1 MRQVERRLRIFFL
14 IGSISGQPVIL
25 HNFCRIFVVRP
36 YVGLYWRKFV
46 DRASKEKIV
55 SSLNKAFDESNFLI
69 VTQNEGLTVEEM
81 SSLRNILREEAGT
94 SFRVA
99 KNSLAKIAVDNTSA
113 KSLEAMFNGPTA
125 IAFSNELTSS
135 PKIIVDFAKDNEKLS
150 IVGGMMD
157 GELIDSEVIKKL
169 ANLPTMDELRAKI
182 IGVLSAPATKIAGI
196 LTRPGGQLAQV
207 IQAKSQLPESEN
219 TTNVTTAEETA
230 SEETAPAEETASE
243 ETAPAEEAASEETAT
258 AEEAAS
264 EETAPAEEAASEET
278 APAEEAASEET
289 APEKETD

>member
-1 MRQVERRLRIFFL
+1 M
-14 IGSISGQPVIL
+14 
-25 HNFCRIFVVRP
+25 
-36 YVGLYWRKFV
+36 

-81 SSLRNILREEAGT
+81 SSLRNTLREEADT

-113 KSLEAMFNGPTA
+113 KSLETLFNGPTA

-157 GELIDSEVIKKL
+157 GELIDGEVIKKL

-219 TTNVTTAEETA
+219 ATNETTAEETA
-230 SEETAPAEETASE
+230 AEGAEGEVPAEGS
-243 ETAPAEEAASEETAT
+243 EAASKDGDTSKKEEKSKD
-258 AEEAAS
+258 AS
-264 EETAPAEEAASEET
+264 GDKKTDDKKPVEKKPSE
-278 APAEEAASEET
+278 
-289 APEKETD
+289 KK

>member
-1 MRQVERRLRIFFL
+1 M
-14 IGSISGQPVIL
+14 
-25 HNFCRIFVVRP
+25 
-36 YVGLYWRKFV
+36 

-81 SSLRNILREEAGT
+81 SSLRNTLREEANT

-219 TTNVTTAEETA
+219 TTSKTTAEETA
-230 SEETAPAEETASE
+230 SEETAPAEETAQAEETAPAEETASE
-243 ETAPAEEAASEETAT
+243 ETAPAEETAQ
-258 AEEAAS
+258 A
-264 EETAPAEEAASEET
+264 
-278 APAEEAASEET
+278 EET

>member
-1 MRQVERRLRIFFL
+1 M
-14 IGSISGQPVIL
+14 
-25 HNFCRIFVVRP
+25 
-36 YVGLYWRKFV
+36 

-81 SSLRNILREEAGT
+81 SSLRNSLREKANT

-182 IGVLSAPATKIAGI
+182 IGVLSAPAIKIAGI

-219 TTNVTTAEETA
+219 TTNETTAEETA
-230 SEETAPAEETASE
+230 SEETAPAEETATEEAATAEETATE
-243 ETAPAEEAASEETAT
+243 ETAPAEETASEETAT
-258 AEEAAS
+258 AEETAS
-264 EETAPAEEAASEET
+264 EETAPAEET
-278 APAEEAASEET
+278 ATAEET

>member
-1 MRQVERRLRIFFL
+1 M
-14 IGSISGQPVIL
+14 
-25 HNFCRIFVVRP
+25 
-36 YVGLYWRKFV
+36 

-81 SSLRNILREEAGT
+81 SSLRNTLREEADT

-113 KSLEAMFNGPTA
+113 KSLEALFNGPTA

-157 GELIDSEVIKKL
+157 GELIDGEVIKKL

-207 IQAKSQLPESEN
+207 IQAKSQLPETEN
-219 TTNVTTAEETA
+219 ATNETTAEEKLHQKKLLPQKKLHA
-230 SEETAPAEETASE
+230 EETAPAEETEEATPASE
-243 ETAPAEEAASEETAT
+243 ETAEETAAEEAAPEKT
-258 AEEAAS
+258 
-264 EETAPAEEAASEET
+264 
-278 APAEEAASEET
+278 ASEET

>member
-1 MRQVERRLRIFFL
+1 M
-14 IGSISGQPVIL
+14 
-25 HNFCRIFVVRP
+25 
-36 YVGLYWRKFV
+36 

-81 SSLRNILREEAGT
+81 SSLRNTLREEADT

-113 KSLEAMFNGPTA
+113 KSLETMFNGPTA

-157 GELIDSEVIKKL
+157 GELIDSEVIKK
-169 ANLPTMDELRAKI
+169 TCKSSY
-182 IGVLSAPATKIAGI
+182 IGRV
-196 LTRPGGQLAQV
+196 
-207 IQAKSQLPESEN
+207 KSKNYWCIKCPCN
-219 TTNVTTAEETA
+219 
-230 SEETAPAEETASE
+230 
-243 ETAPAEEAASEETAT
+243 
-258 AEEAAS
+258 
-264 EETAPAEEAASEET
+264 
-278 APAEEAASEET
+278 
-289 APEKETD
+289 

>member
-1 MRQVERRLRIFFL
+1 M
-14 IGSISGQPVIL
+14 
-25 HNFCRIFVVRP
+25 
-36 YVGLYWRKFV
+36 

-81 SSLRNILREEAGT
+81 SSLRNSLREEADT

-113 KSLEAMFNGPTA
+113 KSLETMFNGPTA

-207 IQAKSQLPESEN
+207 IQAKSQLPESED
-219 TTNVTTAEETA
+219 TTNETTAEETASEETA

-243 ETAPAEEAASEETAT
+243 ETTA
-258 AEEAAS
+258 
-264 EETAPAEEAASEET
+264 
-278 APAEEAASEET
+278 EET

>member
-1 MRQVERRLRIFFL
+1 M
-14 IGSISGQPVIL
+14 
-25 HNFCRIFVVRP
+25 
-36 YVGLYWRKFV
+36 

-81 SSLRNILREEAGT
+81 SSLRNTLREEADT

-135 PKIIVDFAKDNEKLS
+135 PKIIVDFAKDNKKLS

-219 TTNVTTAEETA
+219 TTSKTTAEETA
-230 SEETAPAEETASE
+230 SEETAPAEETAQAEETAPAEETASE
-243 ETAPAEEAASEETAT
+243 ETAPAEETAQ
-258 AEEAAS
+258 A
-264 EETAPAEEAASEET
+264 
-278 APAEEAASEET
+278 EET

>member
-1 MRQVERRLRIFFL
+1 M
-14 IGSISGQPVIL
+14 
-25 HNFCRIFVVRP
+25 
-36 YVGLYWRKFV
+36 

-81 SSLRNILREEAGT
+81 SSLRNTLREEADT

-113 KSLEAMFNGPTA
+113 KSLEALFNGPTA

-157 GELIDSEVIKKL
+157 GELIDGEVIKKL

-207 IQAKSQLPESEN
+207 IQAKSQLPETEN
-219 TTNVTTAEETA
+219 ATNKTTAKETASVETASAEETAAEETA
-230 SEETAPAEETASE
+230 SEETASEETASV
-243 ETAPAEEAASEETAT
+243 ETAPAEETVSEETA
-258 AEEAAS
+258 A
-264 EETAPAEEAASEET
+264 
-278 APAEEAASEET
+278 EET

>member
-1 MRQVERRLRIFFL
+1 M
-14 IGSISGQPVIL
+14 
-25 HNFCRIFVVRP
+25 
-36 YVGLYWRKFV
+36 

-81 SSLRNILREEAGT
+81 SSLRNSLREEADT

-113 KSLEAMFNGPTA
+113 KSLEALFNGPTA

-157 GELIDSEVIKKL
+157 GELIDGEVIKKL
-169 ANLPTMDELRAKI
+169 ANLPSMDELRAKI
-182 IGVLSAPATKIAGI
+182 IGLLSAPATKIAGI

-207 IQAKSQLPESEN
+207 IQAKSQLPETEN
-219 TTNVTTAEETA
+219 TTNETTAEETA
-230 SEETAPAEETASE
+230 SVETASAEETAAEETAPAEGTASEETAAEETAPAEETASE
-243 ETAPAEEAASEETAT
+243 ETAA
-258 AEEAAS
+258 
-264 EETAPAEEAASEET
+264 
-278 APAEEAASEET
+278 EET

>member
-1 MRQVERRLRIFFL
+1 M
-14 IGSISGQPVIL
+14 
-25 HNFCRIFVVRP
+25 
-36 YVGLYWRKFV
+36 

-81 SSLRNILREEAGT
+81 SSLRNTLREEADT

-219 TTNVTTAEETA
+219 TTSKTTAEETA
-230 SEETAPAEETASE
+230 SEETAPAEETAQAEETAPAEETASE
-243 ETAPAEEAASEETAT
+243 ETAPAEETAQ
-258 AEEAAS
+258 A
-264 EETAPAEEAASEET
+264 
-278 APAEEAASEET
+278 EET

>member
-1 MRQVERRLRIFFL
+1 M
-14 IGSISGQPVIL
+14 
-25 HNFCRIFVVRP
+25 
-36 YVGLYWRKFV
+36 

-81 SSLRNILREEAGT
+81 SSLRNSLREEADT

-113 KSLEAMFNGPTA
+113 KSLETMFNGPTA

-207 IQAKSQLPESEN
+207 IQAKSQLPESED
-219 TTNVTTAEETA
+219 TTNETTAEETASEETA

-243 ETAPAEEAASEETAT
+243 ETA
-258 AEEAAS
+258 S
-264 EETAPAEEAASEET
+264 EETAPAEETASEET
-278 APAEEAASEET
+278 TAEET

>member
-1 MRQVERRLRIFFL
+1 
-14 IGSISGQPVIL
+14 
-25 HNFCRIFVVRP
+25 
-36 YVGLYWRKFV
+36 VGLYWRKFV

-81 SSLRNILREEAGT
+81 SSLRNTLREEADT

-113 KSLEAMFNGPTA
+113 KSLETMFNGPTA

-135 PKIIVDFAKDNEKLS
+135 PKIIVDFAKGNEKLS

-219 TTNVTTAEETA
+219 TTNETTAEETASEESAPAEETA

-243 ETAPAEEAASEETAT
+243 ESAPAEETASEE
-258 AEEAAS
+258 S
-264 EETAPAEEAASEET
+264 
-278 APAEEAASEET
+278 

>member
-1 MRQVERRLRIFFL
+1 M
-14 IGSISGQPVIL
+14 
-25 HNFCRIFVVRP
+25 
-36 YVGLYWRKFV
+36 

-81 SSLRNILREEAGT
+81 SSLRNTLREEADT

-99 KNSLAKIAVDNTSA
+99 KNSLAKIAVDKTSA
-113 KSLEAMFNGPTA
+113 KSLEVLFNGPTA

-157 GELIDSEVIKKL
+157 GELIDGEVIKKL

-207 IQAKSQLPESEN
+207 IQAKSQLTESEN
-219 TTNVTTAEETA
+219 TTNETTAEETA
-230 SEETAPAEETASE
+230 SEETASEETAPVEEPAAEETASE
-243 ETAPAEEAASEETAT
+243 ETAPEEET
-258 AEEAAS
+258 
-264 EETAPAEEAASEET
+264 
-278 APAEEAASEET
+278 
-289 APEKETD
+289 D

>member
-1 MRQVERRLRIFFL
+1 M
-14 IGSISGQPVIL
+14 
-25 HNFCRIFVVRP
+25 
-36 YVGLYWRKFV
+36 

-81 SSLRNILREEAGT
+81 SSLRNTLREEADT

-113 KSLEAMFNGPTA
+113 KSLETMFNGPTA

-219 TTNVTTAEETA
+219 TTNETTAEETA
-230 SEETAPAEETASE
+230 SEETAPAEETATE
-243 ETAPAEEAASEETAT
+243 ETAAEET
-258 AEEAAS
+258 AS
-264 EETAPAEEAASEET
+264 EETAPAEETAA
-278 APAEEAASEET
+278 EET

>member
-1 MRQVERRLRIFFL
+1 M
-14 IGSISGQPVIL
+14 
-25 HNFCRIFVVRP
+25 
-36 YVGLYWRKFV
+36 

-81 SSLRNILREEAGT
+81 SSLRNTLREEADT

-219 TTNVTTAEETA
+219 TTSKTTAEETA
-230 SEETAPAEETASE
+230 SEETAPAEETDQAEETAPAEETASE
-243 ETAPAEEAASEETAT
+243 ETAPAEETAQ
-258 AEEAAS
+258 A
-264 EETAPAEEAASEET
+264 
-278 APAEEAASEET
+278 EET

>member
-1 MRQVERRLRIFFL
+1 
-14 IGSISGQPVIL
+14 
-25 HNFCRIFVVRP
+25 
-36 YVGLYWRKFV
+36 
-46 DRASKEKIV
+46 
-55 SSLNKAFDESNFLI
+55 
-69 VTQNEGLTVEEM
+69 M
-81 SSLRNILREEAGT
+81 SSLRNTLREEADT

-135 PKIIVDFAKDNEKLS
+135 PKIIVDFAKDNKKLS

-219 TTNVTTAEETA
+219 TTNETTAEETA
-230 SEETAPAEETASE
+230 SEETAPAEETATAE
-243 ETAPAEEAASEETAT
+243 ETAPAEETAT
-258 AEEAAS
+258 A
-264 EETAPAEEAASEET
+264 
-278 APAEEAASEET
+278 EET

>member
-1 MRQVERRLRIFFL
+1 
-14 IGSISGQPVIL
+14 
-25 HNFCRIFVVRP
+25 
-36 YVGLYWRKFV
+36 V

-81 SSLRNILREEAGT
+81 SSLRNTLREEADT

-113 KSLEAMFNGPTA
+113 KSLEALFNGPTA

-157 GELIDSEVIKKL
+157 GELIDGEVIKKL

-219 TTNVTTAEETA
+219 ATNETTAEETAAEEATPVEETA
-230 SEETAPAEETASE
+230 SEETAPAEETA
-243 ETAPAEEAASEETAT
+243 AEEATPVEET
-258 AEEAAS
+258 
-264 EETAPAEEAASEET
+264 
-278 APAEEAASEET
+278 ASEET

>member
-1 MRQVERRLRIFFL
+1 M
-14 IGSISGQPVIL
+14 
-25 HNFCRIFVVRP
+25 
-36 YVGLYWRKFV
+36 

-81 SSLRNILREEAGT
+81 SSLRNTLREEADT

-113 KSLEAMFNGPTA
+113 KSIETMFNGPTA

-219 TTNVTTAEETA
+219 TTNETTAEETA
-230 SEETAPAEETASE
+230 SEETAPAEEAATEETAAE
-243 ETAPAEEAASEETAT
+243 ETAPAEEAATEETA
-258 AEEAAS
+258 A
-264 EETAPAEEAASEET
+264 
-278 APAEEAASEET
+278 EET

>member
-1 MRQVERRLRIFFL
+1 
-14 IGSISGQPVIL
+14 
-25 HNFCRIFVVRP
+25 
-36 YVGLYWRKFV
+36 V

-81 SSLRNILREEAGT
+81 SSLRNSLREEADT

-113 KSLEAMFNGPTA
+113 KSLETMFNGPTA

-207 IQAKSQLPESEN
+207 IQAKSQLPESED
-219 TTNVTTAEETA
+219 TTNETTAEETASEETA

-243 ETAPAEEAASEETAT
+243 ETA
-258 AEEAAS
+258 S
-264 EETAPAEEAASEET
+264 EETAPAEETASEET
-278 APAEEAASEET
+278 TAEET

>member
-1 MRQVERRLRIFFL
+1 M
-14 IGSISGQPVIL
+14 
-25 HNFCRIFVVRP
+25 
-36 YVGLYWRKFV
+36 

-81 SSLRNILREEAGT
+81 SSLRNTLREEADT
-94 SFRVA
+94 SFRVS

-113 KSLEAMFNGPTA
+113 KSLEALFNGPTA

-157 GELIDSEVIKKL
+157 GELIDGEVIKKL
-169 ANLPTMDELRAKI
+169 ANLPSMDELRAKI
-182 IGVLSAPATKIAGI
+182 IGLLSAPATKIAGI

-207 IQAKSQLPESEN
+207 IQAKSQLPETEN
-219 TTNVTTAEETA
+219 AANETTAEETA
-230 SEETAPAEETASE
+230 LVETAPEETAPAEETASE
-243 ETAPAEEAASEETAT
+243 ETAA
-258 AEEAAS
+258 
-264 EETAPAEEAASEET
+264 
-278 APAEEAASEET
+278 EET

>member
-1 MRQVERRLRIFFL
+1 M
-14 IGSISGQPVIL
+14 
-25 HNFCRIFVVRP
+25 
-36 YVGLYWRKFV
+36 

-81 SSLRNILREEAGT
+81 SSLRNTLREEADT

-113 KSLEAMFNGPTA
+113 KSLEALFNGPTA

-157 GELIDSEVIKKL
+157 GELIDGEVIKKL

-219 TTNVTTAEETA
+219 ATNETTADETAAEEATPVEETA
-230 SEETAPAEETASE
+230 SEETAPAEETAAE
-243 ETAPAEEAASEETAT
+243 ETPVEET
-258 AEEAAS
+258 AS
-264 EETAPAEEAASEET
+264 EETAPAEET
-278 APAEEAASEET
+278 AAEEATPVEETASEET

>member
-1 MRQVERRLRIFFL
+1 M
-14 IGSISGQPVIL
+14 
-25 HNFCRIFVVRP
+25 
-36 YVGLYWRKFV
+36 

-81 SSLRNILREEAGT
+81 SSLRNTLREEADT

-113 KSLEAMFNGPTA
+113 KSIETMFNGPTA

-207 IQAKSQLPESEN
+207 IQAKSQLPESED
-219 TTNVTTAEETA
+219 TTNETTAEETASEETA

-243 ETAPAEEAASEETAT
+243 ETTA
-258 AEEAAS
+258 
-264 EETAPAEEAASEET
+264 
-278 APAEEAASEET
+278 EET

>member
-1 MRQVERRLRIFFL
+1 M
-14 IGSISGQPVIL
+14 
-25 HNFCRIFVVRP
+25 
-36 YVGLYWRKFV
+36 

-55 SSLNKAFDESNFLI
+55 SSLYKAFDESNFLI

-81 SSLRNILREEAGT
+81 SSLRNSLREEADT

-113 KSLEAMFNGPTA
+113 KSLETMFNGPTA
-125 IAFSNELTSS
+125 IAFSDELTSS

-196 LTRPGGQLAQV
+196 LARPGGQLAQV

-219 TTNVTTAEETA
+219 TTNETTVEETAAEETAAEETATAEETA
-230 SEETAPAEETASE
+230 SEETTV
-243 ETAPAEEAASEETAT
+243 
-258 AEEAAS
+258 
-264 EETAPAEEAASEET
+264 
-278 APAEEAASEET
+278 EET
-289 APEKETD
+289 APEKDTD

>member
-1 MRQVERRLRIFFL
+1 
-14 IGSISGQPVIL
+14 
-25 HNFCRIFVVRP
+25 
-36 YVGLYWRKFV
+36 VGLYWRKFV

-81 SSLRNILREEAGT
+81 SSLRNTLREEADT

-113 KSLEAMFNGPTA
+113 KSIETMFNGPTA

-207 IQAKSQLPESEN
+207 IQAKSQLPESED
-219 TTNVTTAEETA
+219 TTNETTAEETASEETA

-243 ETAPAEEAASEETAT
+243 ETA
-258 AEEAAS
+258 S
-264 EETAPAEEAASEET
+264 EETAPAEETASEET
-278 APAEEAASEET
+278 TAEET

>member
-1 MRQVERRLRIFFL
+1 M
-14 IGSISGQPVIL
+14 
-25 HNFCRIFVVRP
+25 
-36 YVGLYWRKFV
+36 

-81 SSLRNILREEAGT
+81 SSLRNTLREEADT

-113 KSLEAMFNGPTA
+113 KSIETMFNGPTA

-182 IGVLSAPATKIAGI
+182 IGILSAPATKIAGI

-219 TTNVTTAEETA
+219 TTNETTAEETA
-230 SEETAPAEETASE
+230 SEETAPAEEAATEETAAE
-243 ETAPAEEAASEETAT
+243 ETAPAEEAAT
-258 AEEAAS
+258 
-264 EETAPAEEAASEET
+264 EETAPAEEAATEET
-278 APAEEAASEET
+278 AAEET

>member
-1 MRQVERRLRIFFL
+1 M
-14 IGSISGQPVIL
+14 
-25 HNFCRIFVVRP
+25 
-36 YVGLYWRKFV
+36 

-81 SSLRNILREEAGT
+81 SSLRNTLREEADT

-219 TTNVTTAEETA
+219 TTNETTAEETASEETA

-243 ETAPAEEAASEETAT
+243 ETAPAEETASEETAT
-258 AEEAAS
+258 AEETAS
-264 EETAPAEEAASEET
+264 EETAPAEET
-278 APAEEAASEET
+278 ASEET

>member
-1 MRQVERRLRIFFL
+1 
-14 IGSISGQPVIL
+14 
-25 HNFCRIFVVRP
+25 
-36 YVGLYWRKFV
+36 
-46 DRASKEKIV
+46 
-55 SSLNKAFDESNFLI
+55 
-69 VTQNEGLTVEEM
+69 M
-81 SSLRNILREEAGT
+81 SSLRNTLREEANT

-113 KSLEAMFNGPTA
+113 KSLETMFNGPTA

-182 IGVLSAPATKIAGI
+182 IGVLSAPLTKIAGI

-207 IQAKSQLPESEN
+207 IHAKSQLAESEN
-219 TTNVTTAEETA
+219 TTNETTAEETVSEETATVEETVSEETATAEETA
-230 SEETAPAEETASE
+230 SEETAAAEETASE
-243 ETAPAEEAASEETAT
+243 ETAS
-258 AEEAAS
+258 
-264 EETAPAEEAASEET
+264 
-278 APAEEAASEET
+278 
-289 APEKETD
+289 EKETD